1 MSKGLRAFLSFY
13 LLSFCLPWLRVYTFL
28 TWGGPFEESDAG
40 RTFYG
45 WELVLRYW
53 PFFLALLLLFLL
65 TWKLRSRPLL
75 LALALVG
82 FLTSLW
88 LVTFG
93 DFFQVTPRDYIL
105 LFRHYSFRDILP
117 AYFLQFLLGGIV
129 LYQMG
134 NHVKKV

>member
-1 MSKGLRAFLSFY
+1 MSLY
-13 LLSFCLPWLRVYTFL
+13 LLSFCLPWIRGYAFL
-28 TWGGPFEESDAG
+28 AWGGPFEESDAG
-40 RTFYG
+40 RAFYG

-93 DFFQVTPRDYIL
+93 DFFQVTPWDYVL

-117 AYFLQFLLGGIV
+117 GYFLQFFLGSLLLHNI
-129 LYQMG
+129 YQYI
-134 NHVKKV
+134 KKV